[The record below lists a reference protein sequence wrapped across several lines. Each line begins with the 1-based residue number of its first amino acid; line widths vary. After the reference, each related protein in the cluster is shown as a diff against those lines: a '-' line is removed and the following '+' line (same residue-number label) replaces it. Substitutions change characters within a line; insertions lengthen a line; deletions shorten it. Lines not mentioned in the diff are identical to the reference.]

1 MSHYTQKQYRSQ
13 VLAAMTVYVVLM
25 LAEWPHARSIPG
37 LPWKIA
43 LALAPVIPVVMVIWL
58 MAKRVMHSDELEQ
71 RLHLLALS
79 MATGVV
85 CALSLVVGFLCAAGV
100 LVLDG
105 DVLIWIA
112 PVLFVIYGAMRWWL
126 ALRYGSTSRA

>member
-1 MSHYTQKQYRSQ
+1 MSRYTQKQYRSQ
-13 VLAAMTVYVVLM
+13 LLAAMTVYVVLM

-43 LALAPVIPVVMVIWL
+43 LALAPAIPVVMVIWL

-79 MATGVV
+79 VAAGLV
-85 CALSLVVGFLCAAGV
+85 CAVSLVVGFLCAAGV
-100 LVLDG
+100 FALDG

-112 PVLFVIYGAMRWWL
+112 PGLSFIYGVLRWWL
-126 ALRYGSTSRA
+126 GRRYGSTSCP

>member
-1 MSHYTQKQYRSQ
+1 MPRYTRKQYRNQ
-13 VLAAMTVYVVLM
+13 VFAAMTVYVVLM
-25 LAEWPHARSIPG
+25 LSEWPHVRSIPS

-79 MATGVV
+79 FATGVV
-85 CALSLVVGFLCAAGV
+85 CAVSLVGGFLSAAGV
-100 LVLDG
+100 LALGG

-112 PVLFVIYGAMRWWL
+112 PVLSFIYGVARWWL
-126 ALRYGSTSRA
+126 GRRYGSTDCL

>member
-1 MSHYTQKQYRSQ
+1 MSRYTQKQYRSQ

-25 LAEWPHARSIPG
+25 LAEWPHVRSIPT

-43 LALAPVIPVVMVIWL
+43 LALAPALPVILVIWL

-79 MATGVV
+79 MATGAV
-85 CALSLVVGFLCAAGV
+85 CGLSLVAGFLCAAGV

-112 PVLFVIYGAMRWWL
+112 PILFVIYGAMRWWL
-126 ALRYGSTSRA
+126 AQRYGATAR